1 MQELQQSLEPMPLT
15 SKGGSLGQFS
25 VGPSEFAPASAGWEH
40 RVMSAMGTADAAPAS
55 AMLEAPPWM
64 LRSVSNPTS
73 MERPNRSLDR
83 MDTQELKGVFSTG
96 SSRQELSPARAARQA
111 QTISAALVAEME
123 VSGRWASLLRQ
134 TVHASLTACLKH
146 ALSAADAHDA
156 SHAQHVCGR
165 TMPRKDC

>member
-1 MQELQQSLEPMPLT
+1 MPKCRSLQQSLEPMPLT

-64 LRSVSNPTS
+64 LRSVSNPAS

-83 MDTQELKGVFSTG
+83 MDTQELQGVFSTG

-123 VSGRWASLLRQ
+123 VSGRWATLMRQ
-134 TVHASLTACLKH
+134 CTGISKCLPE
-146 ALSAADAHDA
+146 ARL
-156 SHAQHVCGR
+156 VCCRCAWCLPCPAGL
-165 TMPRKDC
+165 

>member
-1 MQELQQSLEPMPLT
+1 MQELQRSLEPMPLT

-25 VGPSEFAPASAGWEH
+25 VGPSEFTPASAGWEH

-64 LRSVSNPTS
+64 LRSVSNPAS

-123 VSGRWASLLRQ
+123 VSGRWATLMRQ
-134 TVHASLTACLKH
+134 SACVSDDLPQ
-146 ALSAADAHDA
+146 ARL
-156 SHAQHVCGR
+156 VCCR
-165 TMPRKDC
+165 CA

>member
-1 MQELQQSLEPMPLT
+1 MQELQHSLEPMPLT

-40 RVMSAMGTADAAPAS
+40 RVISAMGTADPAPAS

-64 LRSVSNPTS
+64 LHSVSNRAS
-73 MERPNRSLDR
+73 MEHPSRSLDR

-123 VSGRWASLLRQ
+123 VSGRCIALMRQ
-134 TVHASLTACLKH
+134 GTLIGACLKTGLVCCKC
-146 ALSAADAHDA
+146 ACCLSYSA
-156 SHAQHVCGR
+156 SL
-165 TMPRKDC
+165 